1 MPNFAYIIKDAKGAR
16 IEGMLKADTLD
27 VAVDKLSKE
36 GNTIISVKAAAEG
49 AFKGKLSLFD
59 KVMLAIYK
67 FRTGVSLKT
76 LVFFTRQLSTMF
88 SAGLTI
94 EKAITDLEKEEKNK
108 KFAKVL
114 RKLSDDIRKGYSL
127 SEAMQQ
133 HPGVFNPLYVAL
145 VTAGEVSGTLHTVLD
160 ELADYLEK
168 IEDTRRKVYSA
179 LAYPIFIII
188 FLFFVVW
195 GMFYYIIPM
204 FADVYANFHADLPA
218 PTRVAISISNF
229 ITNNVFMFIIIV
241 LLVILTFFLVNL
253 TDKGRYIFDTV
264 KLRIPVIGKVISNSI
279 MSKFSRTFSILMA
292 AGVPIMDTM
301 ELTENVVQ
309 NAVIESAVRKARVMV
324 KEGYGVANSFRK
336 TGMFPPTLL
345 QMIST
350 GEETGD
356 MDKLLS
362 KAAEFYEKLVDS
374 VIDRLT
380 SLIEPLLIIFM
391 AVIVGSIIVVI
402 YLPIFDLGEAM
413 SQGLR

>member
-1 MPNFAYIIKDAKGAR
+1 MPNFAYIVKDAKGAR
-16 IEGMLKADTLD
+16 VEGIIKADTLD
-27 VAVDKLSKE
+27 MAVDKLAKE
-36 GNTIISVKAAAEG
+36 GSTIISVKAAAEG
-49 AFKGKLSLFD
+49 AFKGKMSLFD
-59 KVMLAIYK
+59 KLMLTIYK
-67 FRTGVSLKT
+67 IRTGVSLKT

-94 EKAITDLEKEEKNK
+94 EKAITDLEKEEKHK

-114 RKLSDDIRKGYSL
+114 RKLSDDIRKGFSL
-127 SEAMQQ
+127 SEAMEQ

-145 VTAGEVSGTLHTVLD
+145 VQAGEVSGTLHTVLD
-160 ELADYLEK
+160 ELSDYLEK

-179 LAYPIFIII
+179 MAYPIFIVI
-188 FLFFVVW
+188 FLFFVAW
-195 GMFYYIIPM
+195 AMFAYIVPM
-204 FADVYANFHADLPA
+204 FAQVYASFNADLPA
-218 PTRVAISISNF
+218 PTVLAINISKF
-229 ITNNVFMFIIIV
+229 ITTHVFSTVLIIILSFFGLF
-241 LLVILTFFLVNL
+241 LLYL
-253 TDKGRYIFDTV
+253 TDRGRYVMDAL
-264 KLRIPVIGKVISNSI
+264 KLKIPVIGKVINNSI

-309 NAVIESAVRKARVMV
+309 NAVVEGAVRRARVLV
-324 KEGYGVANSFRK
+324 KEGYGVANSFRR
-336 TGMFPPTLL
+336 TGAFPPTLL

-362 KAAEFYEKLVDS
+362 KAAIFYEKLVDS

-380 SLIEPLLIIFM
+380 SLIEPMLIVLM
-391 AVIVGSIIVVI
+391 AGVVGSIIVVI

-413 SQGLR
+413 SQGFR